1 MIYQK
6 HNRQQ
11 KGAFQVNER
20 TGRSYRKILRN
31 RKARIA
37 RRLARRE
44 YTDQPKPMM
53 AGGNIQYEMGEKG
66 QGLACGGIG
75 AMHQMAQRIGLVKTI
90 DESLKLLKVH
100 APYHES
106 DHVLNMTY
114 NVMVGGVRLED
125 IELRRQDEVFLNA
138 LNAQRIPG
146 STTAGDFT
154 RRFEEEDIVTLMEAV
169 NTTRQR
175 VWRKRA
181 RRRLKQAWIDMD
193 GTVAP
198 TLGQCKEGMD
208 ISYKGIWG
216 YHPLILSLANT
227 KEVLYLVNRPGNV
240 ASHDGAVPWIDK
252 AIGQVKPYAKRI
264 TLRGDT
270 DFSLTAH
277 FDRWAEG
284 VDFLFGMDASPKLV
298 GIAQGLETHAWKRLR
313 RQPAYTVNTEA
324 RGRRRNV
331 KEAIVVQREFENIR
345 LESEHVAEF
354 RYRPGK
360 CSRDYRM
367 VVLRKNLSVAKGEQ
381 TLFDDIKY
389 FFYITTRK
397 DLTASEAVEAANER
411 CDQENVI
418 EQLKNGVNAMRM
430 PVDNLLSNWA
440 YMVMASLAWNLKA
453 WWALM
458 VRFRDRQ
465 EELLRMEFRR
475 FQQAM
480 IWLPTQIIRQ
490 GRQIIYRLM
499 GYNDWLK
506 DFFSAWEFTR
516 RLKWA

>member
-1 MIYQK
+1 M
-6 HNRQQ
+6 
-11 KGAFQVNER
+11 NEK
-20 TGRSYRKILRN
+20 TERSYPKILRN

-44 YTDQPKPMM
+44 YSDQPKPMM
-53 AGGNIQYEMGEKG
+53 AGGTIQYEMGEKG

-75 AMHQMAQRIGLVKTI
+75 AMHQMVQRIGLAKTI
-90 DESLKLLKVH
+90 DGSLELLKVH

-106 DHVLNMTY
+106 DHVLNITY

-138 LNAQRIPG
+138 LNAQRIPDP
-146 STTAGDFT
+146 TTAGDFT
-154 RRFEEEDIVTLMEAV
+154 RRFDPAAIGTLMEAI
-169 NTTRQR
+169 NATRKR

-181 RRRLKQAWIDMD
+181 RRRLKDAWIDMD
-193 GTVAP
+193 GTLAR
-198 TLGQCKEGMD
+198 TEGECKEGMD
-208 ISYKGIWG
+208 ISHKGIWG
-216 YHPLILSLANT
+216 YHPLLISLANT

-240 ASHDGAVPWIDK
+240 VSHEGSVPWIDK
-252 AIGQVKPYAKRI
+252 AIALVKPWTRRL

-270 DFSLTAH
+270 DFSLTEH

-284 VDFLFGMDASPKLV
+284 VDFLFGMDANAKLV
-298 GIAQGLETHAWKRLR
+298 GIAQGLETGEWKRLR
-313 RQPAYTVNTEA
+313 RKPAYTVKTQA

-354 RYRPGK
+354 RYRPVK
-360 CSRDYRM
+360 CGRDYR
-367 VVLRKNLSVAKGEQ
+367 VVALRKNLSVAKGEQ

-389 FFYITTRK
+389 FFYITTRE
-397 DLTASEAVEAANER
+397 DLTLSEVVESANER

-453 WWALM
+453 WWAMM

-465 EELLRMEFRR
+465 DELLRMEFRR

-480 IWLPTQIIRQ
+480 IWLPAQIVRQ

-499 GYNDWLK
+499 GYNDWLT
-506 DFFSAWEFTR
+506 DFFAAWEFTR
-516 RLKWA
+516 RWKLA

>member
-1 MIYQK
+1 MNK
-6 HNRQQ
+6 
-11 KGAFQVNER
+11 K
-20 TGRSYRKILRN
+20 TDRSYRKIIRN
-31 RKARIA
+31 RKARIE

-44 YTDQPKPMM
+44 YSDQPHPML

-75 AMHQMAQRIGLVKTI
+75 AIHQLAQRIGLVKTM
-90 DESLKLLKVH
+90 DEELELPKVH

-106 DHVLNMTY
+106 DHVLNMAD

-138 LNAQRIPG
+138 VGAQRIPDP
-146 STTAGDFT
+146 TTAGDFT
-154 RRFEEEDIVTLMEAV
+154 RRFEAEDIETLMEVV
-169 NTTRQR
+169 NTTRKR

-181 RRRLKQAWIDMD
+181 RGRLKEAWIDMD
-193 GTVAP
+193 GTLAP
-198 TLGQCKEGMD
+198 TQGECKEGMD

-216 YHPLILSLANT
+216 YHPLLISLANT

-240 ASHDGAVPWIDK
+240 VSHEGSAPWIEK
-252 AIGQVKPYAKRI
+252 AINLVQPWTRRL

-270 DFSLTAH
+270 DFSLTAN
-277 FDRWAEG
+277 FDRWAER
-284 VDFLFGMDASPKLV
+284 VDFLFGMDANPKLV
-298 GIAQGLETHAWKRLR
+298 RIAQGLETHLWKRLKR
-313 RQPAYTVNTEA
+313 KPPYTVKTQA

-345 LESEHVAEF
+345 LESEPVAEF
-354 RYRPGK
+354 RYQPVK
-360 CSRDYRM
+360 CGRDYRV

-381 TLFDDIKY
+381 TLFDDIQY
-389 FFYITTRK
+389 FFYITTRE
-397 DLTASEAVEAANER
+397 DLSASEVVETANER

-458 VRFRDRQ
+458 VRFRERQ

-480 IWLPTQIIRQ
+480 IWLPAQIVRQ

-516 RLKWA
+516 RWKLT

>member
-1 MIYQK
+1 M
-6 HNRQQ
+6 
-11 KGAFQVNER
+11 NEK

-44 YTDQPKPMM
+44 YSDQPKPML
-53 AGGNIQYEMGEKG
+53 AGGNIHYEMGEKG

-90 DESLKLLKVH
+90 DERLELLKVH

-106 DHVLNMTY
+106 DHVLNIAY

-138 LNAQRIPG
+138 VGAQRIPDP
-146 STTAGDFT
+146 TTAGDFT
-154 RRFEEEDIVTLMEAV
+154 RRFAAEDIVTLMEAV
-169 NTTRQR
+169 NTTRRR
-175 VWRKRA
+175 VWRQRA
-181 RRRLKQAWIDMD
+181 RRRLKDAWIDID
-193 GTVAP
+193 GTLAE
-198 TLGQCKEGMD
+198 THGQCKEGMD
-208 ISYKGIWG
+208 ISRKGIWG
-216 YHPLILSLANT
+216 YHPLLISLANT

-240 ASHDGAVPWIDK
+240 VSHDGAIPWIDK
-252 AIGQVKPYAKRI
+252 AIALVRPWARRRL
-264 TLRGDT
+264 TLRADT
-270 DFSLTAH
+270 DFSLTGE
-277 FDRWAEG
+277 FDRWAKE
-284 VDFLFGMDASPKLV
+284 VDFLFGIDAHPKLV
-298 GIAQGLETHAWKRLR
+298 GIAQGLESAVWKRLR
-313 RQPAYTVNTEA
+313 RKPRYAVKTEP

-354 RYRPGK
+354 RYRPVK
-360 CSRDYRM
+360 CSREYRV

-389 FFYITTRK
+389 FFYITTRE
-397 DLTASEAVEAANER
+397 DLTASEVVEAANAR

-440 YMVMASLAWNLKA
+440 YMVMAALAWNLKA

-480 IWLPTQIIRQ
+480 IWLPAQIIRQ
-490 GRQIIYRLM
+490 GRQIIYRLLS
-499 GYNDWLK
+499 YNDWLK
-506 DFFSAWEFTR
+506 DFFSAWEFMR
-516 RLKWA
+516 RWKVA